1 MSAPDSTPD
10 RTGRPP
16 VALVVLAWVWVAA
29 PFLYGLI
36 ALLLKIPALF

>member
-1 MSAPDSTPD
+1 MSTSTPD

-29 PFLYGLI
+29 PFLYGLV
-36 ALLLKIPALF
+36 ALLLKIPAVFSG